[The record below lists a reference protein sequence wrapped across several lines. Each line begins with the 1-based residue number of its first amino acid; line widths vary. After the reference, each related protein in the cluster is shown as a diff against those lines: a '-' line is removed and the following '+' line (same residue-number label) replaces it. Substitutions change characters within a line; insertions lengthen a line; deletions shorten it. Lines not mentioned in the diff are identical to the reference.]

1 MCGGE
6 LRGVD
11 CEVGEVVTDSRS
23 QAFGQRA
30 MFVAMRGKNHDSH
43 NYIADMYRV
52 GVRAFMT
59 EHEVAL
65 ADDAGCVMVENAIV
79 ALQRLAAEHR
89 GRFEGVVV
97 GITGSNGKTVVKE
110 WTARSLPAGVKLIAS
125 PMSYNSQLGVA
136 LSLL

>member
-1 MCGGE
+1 MCGGV
-6 LRGVD
+6 LHGKD
-11 CEVGEVVTDSRS
+11 SMVGDVVTDSRRC
-23 QAFGQRA
+23 AFGDDA

-89 GRFEGVVV
+89 GRFEGVEV

-110 WTARSLPAGVKLIAS
+110 WPARSLPAGVKLIAS
-125 PMSYNSQLGVA
+125 PTSS
-136 LSLL
+136 LSVLISFT